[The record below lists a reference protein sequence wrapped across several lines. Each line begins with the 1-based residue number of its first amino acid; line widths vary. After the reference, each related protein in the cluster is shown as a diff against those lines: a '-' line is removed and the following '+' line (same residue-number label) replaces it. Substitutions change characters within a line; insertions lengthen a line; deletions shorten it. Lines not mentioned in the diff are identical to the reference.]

1 MVWRGVGIGWRSLLE
16 CGPRFWDGDGGGV
29 VLGLFGV
36 LMGFLIVREIIRNG
50 CKLLKIKGRGG
61 F

>member
-1 MVWRGVGIGWRSLLE
+1 MGWRRAGLAWRALSE
-16 CGPRFWDGDGGGV
+16 CVPRFWDGDGGGV